1 MRLSNHLPLDAANT
15 TAEVRRH
22 APQAQ
27 PNAGIAT
34 QRSHAEPR
42 ILQLQRRYG
51 NRYVQRMVAQMRQ
64 GGAAEAPPGVEDAIT
79 RRRGGGQALDG
90 ALRAQMEPAFGADF
104 SSVRVHTDPTA
115 DRLSRALSA
124 RAFTTGHDIFFRHG
138 EYNPTTASGQE
149 LLAHELTHVVQQS
162 GATVQ
167 GKLTVGAPDD
177 EYEREADQVAAQV
190 MRRLAA
196 PDGSGVGQDIAAEDA
211 SLPPVQRHVASP
223 QVQGAWSQIG
233 TTDFTDRG
241 TSGLSGDHTEFEV
254 FLPNGVWGQVWAHQ
268 NTEWYNKALI
278 GNRGTG
284 LDGATTSLFM
294 WKATQYTFRHD
305 GKDDNLLELTVSGN
319 LQGSAKAE
327 DLHFAKSG
335 AMVAGFTR
343 VRTPSDKAPT
353 PTQLFVISDGG
364 KSSAKVETV
373 ADIEISIPFRGT
385 TTTVKIPLKATK
397 EGEASPFIKALTPP
411 FSQNVSGTVGAETIV
426 DVYLAA
432 RIEADAD
439 VESESYGDLDTN
451 WAEARATYTL
461 LKVRDTPAPQTL
473 PSSGS
478 GSSTGDAGGTVSPLA
493 RKWGCEDVR
502 CNVYPVRE
510 GAKCPDRVVGNA
522 AYIYDSYDEACKA
535 AQRDA
540 NSKVPEGCNKRHC
553 NCNTKCSQK

>member
-1 MRLSNHLPLDAANT
+1 MHLT
-15 TAEVRRH
+15 
-22 APQAQ
+22 
-27 PNAGIAT
+27 
-34 QRSHAEPR
+34 
-42 ILQLQRRYG
+42 
-51 NRYVQRMVAQMRQ
+51 
-64 GGAAEAPPGVEDAIT
+64 T
-79 RRRGGGQALDG
+79 RRFLLNDL
-90 ALRAQMEPAFGADF
+90 LRLAFGANKKDI
-104 SSVRVHTDPTA
+104 
-115 DRLSRALSA
+115 L
-124 RAFTTGHDIFFRHG
+124 TTGHDIFFRHG

-196 PDGSGVGQDIAAEDA
+196 PGGSGVGQDRAVEDTPV
-211 SLPPVQRHVASP
+211 PPVQRHVASP

-241 TSGLSGDHTEFEV
+241 TSGLSGDHTEFEM
-254 FLPNGVWGQVWAHQ
+254 FLPNGVWGKVWAEQ

-278 GNRGTG
+278 GPKAMSI
-284 LDGATTSLFM
+284 DGATTSLFM

-473 PSSGS
+473 PSG
-478 GSSTGDAGGTVSPLA
+478 AGGTEPSPSGGAGTTSANDPGCAPRANYLFRGMKRDSDGFPLVEQTARGLGVRSPGDIDADPGTGVVHPNDGGMSVTPDDPAGLQPHRKPTACGGTSKDSLFAIPLSTMQAAAGLA
-493 RKWGCEDVR
+493 YRRDSSTHGTVMPRTDMQLSQYREYLAATRRSWTLLVR
-502 CNVYPVRE
+502 GQY
-510 GAKCPDRVVGNA
+510 
-522 AYIYDSYDEACKA
+522 
-535 AQRDA
+535 
-540 NSKVPEGCNKRHC
+540 
-553 NCNTKCSQK
+553 